1 MSYQATIDVELRD
14 GDKNVIYTIGQ
25 HIATYHDTH
34 YESVMS
40 NKDDFKQL
48 LGDAQTRVSIGM
60 DEKIAGPHY
69 SSISIRVNITV
80 SCDQSTDTIRR
91 AQEMLTK
98 EGMAYLEGH
107 YEQAVER
114 LREHL
119 KHLYPEEH

>member
-1 MSYQATIDVELRD
+1 MSYQAVIDVEIVDSNKEVL
-14 GDKNVIYTIGQ
+14 YTIGQ
-25 HIATYHDTH
+25 HIASYHDTH
-34 YESVMS
+34 YESVMHS
-40 NKDDFKQL
+40 KDEFKQL
-48 LGDAQTRVSIGM
+48 LGDAQARVSIGM

-80 SCDQSTDTIRR
+80 SCDQTTESIRR